1 MLFMRIYRVYFARV
15 DFDANKLKH
24 VACRRWCTKRGTT
37 TWSIFEKCAQYLN
50 TIGKL
55 ALIKR
60 RSALSVIPRVNR
72 GRPTRYTKLD
82 VYFPNKH
89 AFSLR
94 ISHTVEQVC
103 PPIRV
108 SISIGP

>member
-1 MLFMRIYRVYFARV
+1 MYEAWHNDLV
-15 DFDANKLKH
+15 DFRKM
-24 VACRRWCTKRGTT
+24 RTI
-37 TWSIFEKCAQYLN
+37 SQYK
-50 TIGKL
+50 KL

-60 RSALSVIPRVNR
+60 RRALSVIPRVNR

-82 VYFPNKH
+82 VYFLNTQ